1 MLLWLIQ
8 ENCRK
13 DESADIE
20 LFHYKTGWLFLFL
33 VGFFV
38 WYYLAMACYR
48 KQNSLTTSWRPPPPQ
63 QFFEVAASFLMS
75 KKTTGKKSGLP
86 RIWTFFLLN
95 ESRFLWQIFRVPVYH
110 TIQIHTNRV
119 SVIIELS
126 EDEWYVLFSLYWQQI
141 FERFGTILLLFLLV
155 SHVILSSKNLDFS
168 KNTPPLAYL
177 FLKR

>member
-1 MLLWLIQ
+1 M
-8 ENCRK
+8 
-13 DESADIE
+13 A
-20 LFHYKTGWLFLFL
+20 FLFL

-95 ESRFLWQIFRVPVYH
+95 ESGFLWQIFRVVYH
-110 TIQIHTNRV
+110 RAWTFALRLNRRTR
-119 SVIIELS
+119 LLP
-126 EDEWYVLFSLYWQQI
+126 YKMNLRLF
-141 FERFGTILLLFLLV
+141 FLL
-155 SHVILSSKNLDFS
+155 SKIRLFRRIHLILTFKSSASITEYIFICF
-168 KNTPPLAYL
+168 Y
-177 FLKR
+177 